1 MVFLKYKTFGA
12 ILGFAILTNSVVI
25 AQDDAKIFEAF
36 KNSYAMEK
44 SGDYK
49 KAGDLIKAVYKAD
62 FYEMNVRLG
71 WVQYNAGL
79 FDESAAYYQSAL
91 KLKPYSEEAKF
102 GLIYPKA
109 AQGKWEEVI
118 NIYNK
123 ILEVNPKS
131 TTANYRL
138 GLIYYGQNN
147 YEKALSYF
155 EKVLDLYPFDYDSL
169 LMAAWSDYFLGKK
182 REAEVLFKKVLLYNP
197 GDASAT
203 DGLGLLK

>member
-1 MVFLKYKTFGA
+1 MELLKMKTIWTT
-12 ILGFAILTNSVVI
+12 ILVVVSTNYGLF
-25 AQDDAKIFEAF
+25 AQDDVKTVEAF

-62 FYEMNVRLG
+62 SYEMNVRLG
-71 WVQYNAGL
+71 WLQYNAGL
-79 FDESAAYYQSAL
+79 FDESSAYYQSAL
-91 KLKPYSEEAKF
+91 NLKPYSEEAKF

-109 AQGKWEEVI
+109 AQGKWDEVVGL
-118 NIYNK
+118 YNK
-123 ILEVNPKS
+123 ILDVNPKN

-138 GLIYYGQNN
+138 GLVYYGQNK
-147 YEKALSYF
+147 YDKALSYF
-155 EKVLDLYPFDYDSL
+155 EKVLDLYPFDYNSL

-182 REAEVLFKKVLLYNP
+182 REAEVMFGKVLLYNP
-197 GDASAT
+197 GDGSAT